1 MNYIFISPHFPD
13 NFQNFVFR
21 LNEKGVKVLGIGDTP
36 YEGLTQE
43 LRDALTEY
51 YRVDSLE
58 NYDEVLKACG
68 FFTHK
73 YGKIDRIES
82 QNEHW
87 LELDAALRTD
97 FNVSGFKNEDMDRIK
112 AKSAMKEVYRQI
124 GIPVAEGR
132 VFTGQ
137 DDAKLLAKE
146 LGYPVCIK
154 PNIGVGA
161 LDTHNIQ
168 NGEELAHFFRDRED
182 QLITGDRIPYIME
195 AYVDGDIVTF
205 DGLTDR
211 DGNVVFMSTLIYDKP
226 VLDIIED
233 DTDMYYYIP
242 RDIPKDLEEAG
253 KKCVEAFNVKERFF
267 HFEFFRLKDTGQ
279 LVGLEVNCRPPG
291 GMTMDMFNYANDIDM
306 YSEYANIVLG
316 EDFSAP
322 ITRPYYCCYIARKHR
337 RHYVHSREDIDH
349 NYGEYILSNVEMP
362 DIFSAVMGNYGYL
375 FRCETEE
382 KMMEIIDYISRLE
395 EENH

>member
-137 DDAKLLAKE
+137 DDAK
-146 LGYPVCIK
+146 
-154 PNIGVGA
+154 
-161 LDTHNIQ
+161 
-168 NGEELAHFFRDRED
+168 
-182 QLITGDRIPYIME
+182 
-195 AYVDGDIVTF
+195 
-205 DGLTDR
+205 
-211 DGNVVFMSTLIYDKP
+211 
-226 VLDIIED
+226 
-233 DTDMYYYIP
+233 
-242 RDIPKDLEEAG
+242 
-253 KKCVEAFNVKERFF
+253 
-267 HFEFFRLKDTGQ
+267 
-279 LVGLEVNCRPPG
+279 
-291 GMTMDMFNYANDIDM
+291 
-306 YSEYANIVLG
+306 
-316 EDFSAP
+316 
-322 ITRPYYCCYIARKHR
+322 
-337 RHYVHSREDIDH
+337 
-349 NYGEYILSNVEMP
+349 
-362 DIFSAVMGNYGYL
+362 
-375 FRCETEE
+375 
-382 KMMEIIDYISRLE
+382 
-395 EENH
+395 